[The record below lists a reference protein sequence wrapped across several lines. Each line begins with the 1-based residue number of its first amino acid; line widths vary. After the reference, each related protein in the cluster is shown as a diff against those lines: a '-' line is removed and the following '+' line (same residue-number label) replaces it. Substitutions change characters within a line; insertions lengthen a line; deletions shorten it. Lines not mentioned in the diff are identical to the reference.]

1 MTQLLDHGYL
11 EVVRTWGSDEEI
23 VSAARMSTD
32 GAFRGWGC
40 STCNGTKKTRVC
52 EGHGDWDTI
61 ECPDCTSSSKHPGD
75 ERLLRYL
82 WTNNHHTPFE
92 MCGVTFEVQ
101 APIFVFRQWHRHRT
115 FSYNELSARYTEMPD
130 LYYTPAQFKMQ
141 STSNKQGSSVQID
154 DPYAATTT
162 YNVLIAQAR
171 FTYDKLLSLGVSRE
185 QARGVLPVCQ
195 YSRMRVSGNLRNWLH
210 FLDLR
215 CDPHAQEEIR
225 VYADCIRTHLV
236 DAFPRTME
244 LYNE

>member
-11 EVVRTWGSDEEI
+11 EVIRTWGSDEEV

-32 GAFRGWGC
+32 GAFRGWGVKGE
-40 STCNGTKKTRVC
+40 SV
-52 EGHGDWDTI
+52 
-61 ECPDCTSSSKHPGD
+61 GD

-92 MCGVTFEVQ
+92 MCGATFEVQ
-101 APIFVFRQWHRHRT
+101 APIFVFRQFQRHRV

-130 LYYTPAQFKMQ
+130 LYYTPALFKMQ

-154 DPYAATTT
+154 DPTSATAA
-162 YNVLIAQAR
+162 YNMLIAQAR

-225 VYADCIRTHLV
+225 VYADCIRTQLV

-244 LYNE
+244 LYNERTTQ